1 MLKMNR
7 AGQLAFAL
15 LGAAF
20 LLLISGALAGAGGS
34 APTAPLNLE
43 TRILA
48 DGLKITLLWDD
59 NSDNEEQF
67 ILERSSASSEGPW
80 GVAALLPADSTEYND
95 SGLSDSVTYWYRV
108 AATNAAGTSA
118 YSNVVSG
125 TATAFPLPPLP
136 PPGDAD
142 CSGSVTSV
150 DAALVLQFDAGLI
163 DTSPCMGGADVNRD
177 GATNAIDATLILQF
191 AAGLIDDFDMP
202 SLGSGVRGLVM
213 IGPMCPV
220 LQKGVPCPDLPFS
233 AKIVVEDEAG
243 VEVARVV
250 SEDDGTFQIELGA
263 GSYILVPE
271 SPNPGAPPTA
281 DEQTVEVATD
291 AYTEVLIQYDS
302 GIR

>member
-34 APTAPLNLE
+34 APTAPSNLE

-80 GVAALLPADSTEYND
+80 GVAALLPADSTAYND
-95 SGLSDSVTYWYRV
+95 RGLGNNVTYWYRV

-125 TATAFPLPPLP
+125 TATAFPSPLY
-136 PPGDAD
+136 GDVD
-142 CSGSVTSV
+142 CNGTVTAT

-177 GATNAIDATLILQF
+177 GATNAIDATLILQL
-191 AAGLIDDFDMP
+191 AAGLIESFDVP
-202 SLGSGVRGLVM
+202 SLRSGVRGLVT

-243 VEVARVV
+243 VAVARVV

-271 SPNPGAPPTA
+271 LPNPGAPPTA
-281 DEQTVEVATD
+281 SQQAVEVVAD
-291 AYTEVLIQYDS
+291 VYTEVLIQYDS